1 MLTWPASCENG
12 HVCFVDSD
20 SNSKRRRRYSNLKR
34 RGVAPSPKQG
44 ASGKGQG
51 QGQNKAGGAY
61 DSDAER
67 NKPRRRK
74 QRRTHR
80 RAAET
85 VDGTTPT
92 VEGEGP
98 MEDGGVGQGRVHVRH
113 HKSHRSHGSTSHGQ
127 STMTSARA
135 SPPKSHRS
143 LNCYLACHV
152 RMVWLR
158 SISCF
163 LQSLAAPL
171 PWHYCCMVWWS
182 SFSLWLFKFILQQ
195 MTMSMAAWFLLAS
208 IPVIVLSKNDRN
220 QFFCIFLVELW
231 YSITGMCWLLQPF
244 FHFFYMYNVT
254 IAQNY

>member
-1 MLTWPASCENG
+1 MVAFTNPCYTPEWFVQCWMLTWPTSCENG

-20 SNSKRRRRYSNLKR
+20 SNSKRRRRYSNIKR

-143 LNCYLACHV
+143 PNCYLACHV

-158 SISCF
+158 SISWF
-163 LQSLAAPL
+163 LQTKSCCPFALA
-171 PWHYCCMVWWS
+171 
-182 SFSLWLFKFILQQ
+182 
-195 MTMSMAAWFLLAS
+195 LLLHGLVEFFRF
-208 IPVIVLSKNDRN
+208 VIV
-220 QFFCIFLVELW
+220 
-231 YSITGMCWLLQPF
+231 
-244 FHFFYMYNVT
+244 
-254 IAQNY
+254 

>member
-1 MLTWPASCENG
+1 M
-12 HVCFVDSD
+12 
-20 SNSKRRRRYSNLKR
+20 
-34 RGVAPSPKQG
+34 APSPKQG

-85 VDGTTPT
+85 VDGTAPA

-127 STMTSARA
+127 STMTSARV
-135 SPPKSHRS
+135 SPPRSHRS
-143 LNCYLACHV
+143 LNCFFGMPCPYGVVAFHQLV
-152 RMVWLR
+152 FTDKVL
-158 SISCF
+158 
-163 LQSLAAPL
+163 LPL
-171 PWHYCCMVWWS
+171 CPGT
-182 SFSLWLFKFILQQ
+182 I
-195 MTMSMAAWFLLAS
+195 AAWFGG
-208 IPVIVLSKNDRN
+208 VLSVCDCLSSSCNR
-220 QFFCIFLVELW
+220 
-231 YSITGMCWLLQPF
+231 
-244 FHFFYMYNVT
+244 
-254 IAQNY
+254 